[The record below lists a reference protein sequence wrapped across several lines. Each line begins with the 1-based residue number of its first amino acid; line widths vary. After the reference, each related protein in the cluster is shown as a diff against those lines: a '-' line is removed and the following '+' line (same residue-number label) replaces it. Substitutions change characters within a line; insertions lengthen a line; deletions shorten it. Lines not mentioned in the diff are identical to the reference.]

1 VTTRHV
7 LAPRARAALAPLAA
21 LAALALPAVAAAQ
34 VGHVPERS
42 PFVDL
47 EYRSQVTPFAGYFFA
62 AEDPAGVAPRSAALV
77 GARYDLYL
85 GGPASFTAR
94 LATALT
100 ERTVIDP
107 ARPASRRVLGV
118 EQRPLTLADVGFSF
132 ALTGQKS
139 WHGLVPLV
147 HAGAGLATNF
157 AGADPGLF
165 NLGTRFALTYGA
177 GLRIVPSGK
186 LAFRVD
192 AQRYAY
198 QIRYP
203 DRYFQPAIDST
214 QVLPAARSKS
224 KWLNNAAITVG
235 ASYQFFR

>member
-1 VTTRHV
+1 VSGRRTF
-7 LAPRARAALAPLAA
+7 LLGASL
-21 LAALALPAVAAAQ
+21 VAAAGTVQGQ
-34 VGHVPERS
+34 VGHEPAQS

-47 EYRSQVTPFAGYFFA
+47 RYRSSLTPFAGYFSA
-62 AEDPAGVAPRSAALV
+62 ADDPAGVAPQSAPLFGV
-77 GARYDLYL
+77 RYDIYL

-94 LATALT
+94 VASATT

-139 WHGLVPLV
+139 WHGLVPLINTGV
-147 HAGAGLATNF
+147 GLATNF
-157 AGADPGLF
+157 SGADPGGF

-177 GLRIVPSGK
+177 GLRIIPSGR

-192 AQRYAY
+192 AGRYAY

-214 QVLPAARSKS
+214 QVLPTARSKS
-224 KWLNNAAITVG
+224 KWLNNAAVTLG

>member
-1 VTTRHV
+1 MTGRR
-7 LAPRARAALAPLAA
+7 LALLGAALAAGAALAPGAA
-21 LAALALPAVAAAQ
+21 RAQ
-34 VGHVPERS
+34 VGHDPARS

-47 EYRSQVTPFAGYFFA
+47 TYRSSVTPFAGYFFA
-62 AEDPAGVAPRSAALV
+62 AKDPAGVAPQSAPLFGV
-77 GARYDLYL
+77 RYDLFL

-94 LATALT
+94 VASATT

-139 WHGLVPLV
+139 WHGLVPLI
-147 HAGAGLATNF
+147 HTGLGLATNLS
-157 AGADPGLF
+157 GADPGGF
-165 NLGTRFALTYGA
+165 NLGTRFALDYGA
-177 GLRIVPSGK
+177 GLRIVPSGR
-186 LAFRVD
+186 LAFRID
-192 AQRYAY
+192 ASRYAY

-203 DRYFQPAIDST
+203 DRYFSPAIDST
-214 QVLPAARSKS
+214 QVLPTARSKS
-224 KWLNNAAITVG
+224 KWLNNSAVTFG